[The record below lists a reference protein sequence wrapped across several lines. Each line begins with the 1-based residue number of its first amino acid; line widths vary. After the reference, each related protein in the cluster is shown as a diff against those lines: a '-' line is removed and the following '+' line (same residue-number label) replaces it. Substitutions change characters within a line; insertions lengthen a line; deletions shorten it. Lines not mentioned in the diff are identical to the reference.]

1 MRATAPIANILARPF
16 SVTQDQC
23 ADYMW
28 SGLFNNTNGAF
39 RIGSRG
45 ENIEKKG
52 YYGSDELS
60 QKLWEHTVE
69 ATKV

>member
-1 MRATAPIANILARPF
+1 MRAIAPIANIVVRPF
-16 SVTQDQC
+16 VVTQDQC

-28 SGLFNNTNGAF
+28 SGLLNNTNGAF

-45 ENIEKKG
+45 ENIEKQG
-52 YYGSDELS
+52 YYGSDVLN
-60 QKLWEHTVE
+60 QKLWEHTLE